1 MSILKSMTKPTTIT
15 VATPQPNSQPVEDSY
30 DKNSMQIA
38 ENKWIRACIDDLEK
52 PLCNVRSDGNDH
64 ALSWEFHDW
73 DDEYYTGPV
82 CTVDFIRGLPELNC
96 GVLSYDE
103 VLSYNEGG
111 VYYVHLA
118 ESSKNPEEQLIL
130 AVNRHGDVLSV
141 VDPDNNSE
149 CIPLLDLDN
158 PAALDALIK
167 ALMVIRSTII

>member
-1 MSILKSMTKPTTIT
+1 MSILKSMVKPTTIT
-15 VATPQPNSQPVEDSY
+15 VATPRPNLQPVEDSY
-30 DKNSMQIA
+30 DKNSMQIG

-73 DDEYYTGPV
+73 DDDYYSGPV

-103 VLSYNEGG
+103 LLSYNEGG
-111 VYYVHLA
+111 AYYVHFT
-118 ESSKNPEEQLIL
+118 EPTSEDQLIL
-130 AVNRHGDVLSV
+130 AVNRHTDVLSIV
-141 VDPDNNSE
+141 PDPDNGE
-149 CIPLLDLDN
+149 RIPLLNLDN